1 MPLILGT
8 NSIKD
13 TSFNVDR
20 SLRFNSGSS
29 DSITRTNG
37 STTNRRT
44 FTVSF
49 WLKKTSITTEQHPI
63 FAGDLGGSHPYFDF
77 RFDDTQIINWYG
89 SNNGNEEFNLKTN
102 RVFRD
107 PNAWYHFVLAI
118 DTTQGTDTNRI
129 KLYVN
134 GVQETSFSK
143 SNYPSQNFD
152 TPFNVSGYEV
162 QWGAIRNNS
171 PTLNGYLA
179 EMVLI
184 DGQQLDPTSFGEF
197 DSDSGIWKPKGV
209 SGLTFGNNGFYLETK
224 QSGTSQNS
232 SGLGAD
238 TSGNDNHF
246 AVNNLTALDQSTD
259 TCTNNFATLNPLTN
273 EDTDITISEGN
284 LNYAN
289 SGSGDETIFASIG
302 VSSGKWYFETKW
314 IDTSNYMDIG
324 VGSADEGDIGSPR
337 ADAEGTGYYMIQLRT
352 ASPGTRPF
360 DNGSA
365 GSGLGNSSA
374 NDINMFAIDM
384 DNNKFY
390 AGKNGT
396 WYSSGDPANNSNPLI
411 TMDDGY
417 TTLIPIVCG
426 KSDSAV
432 SVNFGSPSYAISS
445 GNTDGNGYGNFEYAV
460 PSGYYAL
467 NTKNLAEYG

>member
-1 MPLILGT
+1 MIILGT

-13 TSFNVDR
+13 TGYDVANSCVFDSATDAHMHITYGSAGNQKKWSWSGWVKRGTHYTTQQNIFSTGTSNVNFVVIYFSTAGKLTYYDATSTATTAFLDTNAQFR
-20 SLRFNSGSS
+20 DPGAWMHILV
-29 DSITRTNG
+29 SIDTTLSTANNRQRIWVNG
-37 STTNRRT
+37 
-44 FTVSF
+44 
-49 WLKKTSITTEQHPI
+49 TEQTS
-63 FAGDLGGSHPYFDF
+63 FANRVNYDQNTDTKINGDVKHLLGGSFTGTTNIEFD
-77 RFDDTQIINWYG
+77 G
-89 SNNGNEEFNLKTN
+89 HMAEV
-102 RVFRD
+102 VFQD
-107 PNAWYHFVLAI
+107 
-118 DTTQGTDTNRI
+118 
-129 KLYVN
+129 
-134 GVQETSFSK
+134 GVAHT
-143 SNYPSQNFD
+143 
-152 TPFNVSGYEV
+152 
-162 QWGAIRNNS
+162 GA
-171 PTLNGYLA
+171 G
-179 EMVLI
+179 
-184 DGQQLDPTSFGEF
+184 DFGEF
-197 DSDSGIWKPKGV
+197 DSDSGIWKPINV
-209 SGLTFGNNGFYLETK
+209 SGLTFGSNGFYLDFED
-224 QSGTSQNS
+224 S
-232 SGLGAD
+232 SALGND
-238 TSGNDNHF
+238 ISGN
-246 AVNNLTALDQSTD
+246 NNDLTVSAIAATDQSTD